1 MSRSIG
7 RLASAAGVARIVSA
21 ERVVVAG
28 VDGSPAA
35 EWALQ
40 WAADEAARRHAV
52 LRVVHAGDHRFGRP
66 GGSGGPRVLSEAV
79 DRATARQPLVTVRAT
94 WTSEA
99 PALALVEASELAEL
113 LVVGVGGGWLAELV
127 LGSVSRYCL
136 RHAACPV
143 AVVSH
148 RPPAVA
154 SAAAG
159 PVVVGVDGSA
169 GADAA
174 LRWALDEAPSL
185 GSPVRA
191 MFCWQYPPVGS
202 FLPGPAEGYRA
213 RAEEVV
219 ARATAKAAA
228 WRPDVGCSVEE
239 RFGDPADVLL
249 EAAATASLLVLGSRP
264 PHDLHDLLGSVPE
277 QCSRASACP
286 LVVVR
291 GRAG

>member
-7 RLASAAGVARIVSA
+7 RLAPAAGVARIVSA
-21 ERVVVAG
+21 ERVVVTG

-52 LRVVHAGDHRFGRP
+52 
-66 GGSGGPRVLSEAV
+66 
-79 DRATARQPLVTVRAT
+79 
-94 WTSEA
+94 
-99 PALALVEASELAEL
+99 
-113 LVVGVGGGWLAELV
+113 
-127 LGSVSRYCL
+127 
-136 RHAACPV
+136 
-143 AVVSH
+143 
-148 RPPAVA
+148 
-154 SAAAG
+154 
-159 PVVVGVDGSA
+159 
-169 GADAA
+169 

-286 LVVVR
+286 LLVVR